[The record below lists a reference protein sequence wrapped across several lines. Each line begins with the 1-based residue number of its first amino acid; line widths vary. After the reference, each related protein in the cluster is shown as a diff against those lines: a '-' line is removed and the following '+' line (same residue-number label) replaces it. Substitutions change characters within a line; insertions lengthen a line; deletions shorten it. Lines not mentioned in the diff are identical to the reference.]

1 MMTIGN
7 RFRIFCTAFGLVVL
21 IAAAAGLTF
30 SEGHGTFIIGLTL
43 FILLLITAGYGMLSR
58 MLLSPLAVFESMAR
72 QIAAGD
78 LESRIPFEGDD
89 ELGSL
94 AASINSMVDRLSRNR
109 KEDQAYIHEVERV
122 LEDVSRLVEELKKG
136 RLNSRTMAET
146 SYENL
151 RDLQNGLN
159 EAVDTLVEPILQTSA
174 LLEEYARGNLD
185 RGMVPLP
192 GELSALSQAI
202 SDIRQNLSDL
212 TEDSKKLAAAALE
225 GDFSIKGESERYN
238 GQYREVIDAL
248 NQLFEHMLKP
258 LHEAD
263 AVIAELSK
271 GNFTVYSQGDYRGEH
286 ARLHETLNRTISD
299 FNRLLGQISSLSRQ
313 INDGVAQI
321 AENNETLAHGATRQA
336 ASIQQISSAIE
347 ELTNKTHHNSEN
359 ANQANDL
366 VRKTRSYTESGNAR
380 MHEMLNAMNEISGS
394 SEKISKIINSIEEI
408 AFQTNL
414 LALNAAVE
422 AARAGVHGKGFA
434 VVAEEVRNLA
444 QRSAR
449 AANETTEL
457 IGDTVSKV
465 QNGTKIA
472 NETAGALEQISG
484 QISKVSDLVQEI
496 THSSRE
502 QTENIVEIQSSIRE
516 IDGVTQENTASAEE
530 SAATSQEMASH
541 VKRLQQMMARFKLDP
556 RFLLQGEETAPK
568 APPANDERDTPVTQA
583 VPMVNE
589 GLARQDNEE
598 ENPVGDAINIEL
610 DDHEF
615 GEF

>member
-1 MMTIGN
+1 MTIGKK
-7 RFRIFCTAFGLVVL
+7 FRIFCTAFGLVVL
-21 IAAAAGLTF
+21 TAAVVGLTV
-30 SEGHGTFIIGLTL
+30 SEGYETFIYGLA
-43 FILLLITAGYGMLSR
+43 FSIIMLITVGYGMLAK
-58 MLLSPLAVFESMAR
+58 MLLSPLAVFEARAR
-72 QIAAGD
+72 QIAEGD
-78 LESRIPFEGDD
+78 LDCRIPFEGND

-94 AASINSMVDRLSRNR
+94 AASINSMVDRLNRNH
-109 KEDQAYIHEVERV
+109 KEDQGYIHEVEQV
-122 LEDVSRLVEELKKG
+122 LTDVSQLVDELKNG
-136 RLNSRTMAET
+136 RLNRRTTVTT

-159 EAVDTLVEPILQTSA
+159 DAIDTLVTPIIQTST
-174 LLEEYARGNLD
+174 LLEEYARGNLQ
-185 RGMVPLP
+185 RNMVQLP
-192 GELSALSQAI
+192 GELSELTRAI
-202 SDIRQNLSDL
+202 SDIRLNLSNL
-212 TEDSKKLAAAALE
+212 TEDSKKLASAALE
-225 GDFSIKGESERYN
+225 GDFSIKGEADRYS

-263 AVIAELSK
+263 SIIAELSK
-271 GNFTVYSQGDYRGEH
+271 GNFAVYSQGSYRGEH
-286 ARLHETLNRTISD
+286 ARLHETLNRTITD
-299 FNRLLGQISSLSRQ
+299 FNRLLGQISALSRQ
-313 INDGVAQI
+313 INDGVSQI
-321 AENNETLAHGATRQA
+321 AENNESLAHGATRQA

-347 ELTNKTHHNSEN
+347 ELTNKTHYNSEN
-359 ANQANDL
+359 ADQANNL
-366 VRKTRSYTESGNAR
+366 VRKTKSFTESGNAR

-457 IGDTVSKV
+457 IEDTVSKV

-496 THSSRE
+496 THSSKE

-556 RFLLQGEETAPK
+556 RFLSQTLPARVAPAADDLKETY
-568 APPANDERDTPVTQA
+568 TTQTA
-583 VPMVNE
+583 SGKE
-589 GLARQDNEE
+589 HKSA
-598 ENPVGDAINIEL
+598 PVGAQEAGGESEAINIEL